1 MPRFAANLSLLFTE
15 LPFLDRFGAAASAGF
30 KAVEFLF
37 PYDFSAADIR
47 ARLDARGLL
56 AVLHNLPAGDWAAG
70 ERGIA
75 CHADRREEFRAG
87 VAQGIDYAL
96 ALGVPQL
103 HCLSGIAPP
112 GAPTEAVQAVLI
124 ENLRFAAA
132 ECAKAGLRL
141 LIEPINTFD
150 FPGYVLSRPDQALA
164 LIDAVGA
171 DNLMLQFDVYHVQR
185 MQGELAATL
194 ERCLPRIAHIQIADN
209 PGRHEPGSGEIYFP
223 FLFALLDRLGYAG
236 WVGCEYRPA
245 GDTLAGLAWREQL
258 LDAVVVP
265 SSNRLPNAA

>member
-15 LPFLDRFGAAASAGF
+15 LAFLDRFGAAARAGF
-30 KAVEFLF
+30 QAVEFLF
-37 PYDFSAADIR
+37 PYDFAPADIR
-47 ARLDARGLL
+47 ARLDAHGLT

-75 CHADRREEFRAG
+75 CHPGRQSAFRAG
-87 VAQGIDYAL
+87 VEQGVAYAC

-103 HCLSGIAPP
+103 HCLSGVLPKDVDP
-112 GAPTEAVQAVLI
+112 HEARAVLI
-124 ENLRFAAA
+124 DNLRFAAA
-132 ECAKAGLRL
+132 RCAEAGLRL

-150 FPGYVLSRPDQALA
+150 FPGYVLSRPDQALE
-164 LIDAVGA
+164 LMDTVGA

-209 PGRHEPGSGEIYFP
+209 PGRHEPGSGEIHFP
-223 FLFALLDRLGYAG
+223 YLFALLDRLGYAG
-236 WVGCEYRPA
+236 WVGCEYRPK
-245 GDTLAGLAWREQL
+245 GSTLAGLGWRE
-258 LDAVVVP
+258 
-265 SSNRLPNAA
+265 RLAGGAEN